1 MNCPNSEI
9 IIETEEIAKNLK
21 YFEFDDG
28 EIIKFKF
35 NNDPIKNKINFLK
48 LISSKMEFYLN
59 LLLNCRKIEEIDLNV
74 YQINKINKER
84 LNLFFEVFKSLSL
97 KSLIISS
104 SFENDIIF
112 NIIQSGNIAKSCKKL
127 KLHITDLEILNYIIN
142 NYSNLENL
150 EINIEAKIAK
160 LRINT
165 PNRDNIKSL
174 NDNL

>member
-1 MNCPNSEI
+1 
-9 IIETEEIAKNLK
+9 
-21 YFEFDDG
+21 
-28 EIIKFKF
+28 
-35 NNDPIKNKINFLK
+35 
-48 LISSKMEFYLN
+48 MEFYLN

-112 NIIQSGNIAKSCKKL
+112 NIIQSENIAKSCKKL
-127 KLHITDLEILNYIIN
+127 KLHITDLEILNYIIT

-165 PNRDNIKSL
+165 PNRDKIIK
-174 NDNL
+174 